1 MKGDGYIM
9 SMNSFVA
16 KCSCKHEG
24 QDKLY
29 GNGNRLFNV
38 GTKGGHC
45 TVCGVSKD
53 KPKDTAV
60 S

>member
-1 MKGDGYIM
+1 MAQ
-9 SMNSFVA
+9 NSFVA
-16 KCSCKHEG
+16 KCDCKHEG
-24 QDKLY
+24 QDKIY